1 MQTLRLE
8 LNGYHP
14 SNIFNMDEAGL
25 FLRALPNRSY
35 LLPDEDD
42 VRKVGRGVKAMKAK
56 ERLTII
62 MCANALGT
70 CKIVPVV
77 IGAAKTPRCFKNNP
91 PSVPYYHQRN
101 AWNDSKLYK
110 KWLNEVFVPTIRSFT
125 KDPVALILDGF
136 SGHDERCIDSL
147 GQIRVFKLPPNIT
160 SVFQP
165 MDQGIIAALKS
176 GYRNRLLSRLVEA

>member
-1 MQTLRLE
+1 MAAEQNMQKLRLE

-14 SNIFNMDEAGL
+14 SDIFNMDEAGL
-25 FLRALPNRSY
+25 FFRALPNRSY
-35 LLPDEDD
+35 LLPNEDD

-77 IGAAKTPRCFKNNP
+77 IRAAKTPRCFKNNP
-91 PSVPYYHQRN
+91 PSVPYYHQQN

-110 KWLNEVFVPTIRSFT
+110 KWDEVFVPTIRSFT

-136 SGHDERCIDSL
+136 
-147 GQIRVFKLPPNIT
+147 
-160 SVFQP
+160 
-165 MDQGIIAALKS
+165 
-176 GYRNRLLSRLVEA
+176 